1 MNNQPLNQQNDE
13 NLPNAQDVQKANKSE
28 FIIWILSFV
37 FCILGGTLLK
47 LVGIGLCIYLFVKK
61 FRKPKN

>member
-1 MNNQPLNQQNDE
+1 MNNQSFNQQNDE
-13 NLPNAQDVQKANKSE
+13 NLPKAQDVKKANKSE
-28 FIIWILSFV
+28 FIIWLLAVI